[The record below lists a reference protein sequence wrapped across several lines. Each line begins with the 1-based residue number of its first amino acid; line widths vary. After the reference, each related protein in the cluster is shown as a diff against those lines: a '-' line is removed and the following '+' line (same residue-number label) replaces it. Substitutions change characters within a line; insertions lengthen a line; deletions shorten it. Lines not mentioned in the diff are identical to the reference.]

1 MASRAFKDINLSFKR
16 HPVTNDVVVIRDE
29 DAIKRSVKNII
40 FTILGEKPFNPN
52 FGSVINDS
60 LFELNTSLNEI
71 RIADEINSSLLNHEP
86 RIANIDA
93 TVEIM
98 PDSNEM
104 NCTVQY
110 DIVGIPAPT
119 QTVDVLLFPASCLL
133 YTSPSPRDLVISRMP
148 SSA

>member
-16 HPVTNDVVVIRDE
+16 HPVTNDVLTVSDE

-40 FTILGEKPFNPN
+40 FTILGEKPFEPN
-52 FGSVINDS
+52 FGSVINNS

-71 RIADEINSSLLNHEP
+71 RVSDEIKQSLLNYEP
-86 RIANIDA
+86 RIDNVDVTTSIY
-93 TVEIM
+93 
-98 PDSNEM
+98 PDSHEL

-119 QTVDVLLFPASCLL
+119 QEVDVLLFPA
-133 YTSPSPRDLVISRMP
+133 RV
-148 SSA
+148 

>member
-40 FTILGEKPFNPN
+40 FTILGEKPFEPD
-52 FGSVINDS
+52 FGSVMNQS
-60 LFELNTSLNEI
+60 LFDLNTNLSEI
-71 RIADEINSSLLNHEP
+71 RISDEIKSSLLNYEP
-86 RIANIDA
+86 RIDNV
-93 TVEIM
+93 TVYVTVSA
-98 PDSNEM
+98 DSNEM

-119 QTVDVLLFPASCLL
+119 QEVDVLLFPA
-133 YTSPSPRDLVISRMP
+133 RV
-148 SSA
+148 